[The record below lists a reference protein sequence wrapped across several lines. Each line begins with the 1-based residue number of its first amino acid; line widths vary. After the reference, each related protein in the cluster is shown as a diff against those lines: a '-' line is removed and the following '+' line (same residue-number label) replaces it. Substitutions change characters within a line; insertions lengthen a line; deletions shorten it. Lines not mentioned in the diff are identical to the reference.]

1 MLDVLVLIS
10 GSGSNLRALATAAAH
25 EDYPAR
31 IVAVGADGE
40 ASGLA
45 HAEEFGIPSFVV
57 DPGAFESRESWA
69 NELRAQIEAWSP
81 DLIVCAGFMRILPAS
96 FVRSFAPRIINLHPA
111 LLPRYPGAHAV
122 RDALADGATVTGST
136 VHIVDEGVDT
146 GPVLR
151 QIEVAVASD
160 DTEGTLHDKIKVIE
174 RPLLVATV
182 AQIARGEI
190 NIKEHARA

>member
-10 GSGSNLRALATAAAH
+10 GSGSNLRALAEAAAH

-57 DPGAFESRESWA
+57 DPRAFESRETWA
-69 NELRAQIEAWSP
+69 DELRAQIEVWNP

-96 FVRSFAPRIINLHPA
+96 FVRAFTPRIINLHPA
-111 LLPRYPGAHAV
+111 LLPLYPGAHAV
-122 RDALADGATVTGST
+122 RDALADGAVVTGST

-151 QIEVAVASD
+151 QVEVVVEAR
-160 DTEGTLHDKIKVIE
+160 DTEESLHNKIKLIE
-174 RPLLVATV
+174 RPLLVQTV
-182 AQIARGEI
+182 AEIARGEI
-190 NIKEHARA
+190 NTKEHARA

>member
-10 GSGSNLRALATAAAH
+10 GSGSNLRALASAAAH

-40 ASGLA
+40 APGLA

-57 DPGAFESRESWA
+57 DPGAFESREVWA
-69 NELRAQIEAWSP
+69 DELRAQIEAWNP
-81 DLIVCAGFMRILPAS
+81 DLIVCAGFMRILPES
-96 FVRSFAPRIINLHPA
+96 FVRAFTPRIINLHPA

-122 RDALADGATVTGST
+122 RDTLADGATVTGST

-151 QIEVAVASD
+151 QVQVAVESG
-160 DTEGTLHDKIKVIE
+160 DTEGTLHDRIKAIE
-174 RPLLVATV
+174 RPLLVETV
-182 AQIARGEI
+182 AEIARGDI
-190 NIKEHARA
+190 NIREYARA